1 MQIEFLRK
9 FEKDLEKIDSQDVAD
24 RVLDLIQI
32 VENAQTLADIP
43 NLKKLKGYANAFRVR
58 IGDYRLGLFLANDD
72 TVEFVRFL
80 HRKDIYKV
88 FP

>member
-9 FEKDLEKIDSQDVAD
+9 FEKDLDKIDNQDVAD
-24 RVLDLIQI
+24 RVLELIQV
-32 VENAQTLADIP
+32 VESAHTLADIP